1 MNSAAATQTNTRQR
15 LLQAATEV
23 FVEVGYRDATFREI
37 CRRAEA
43 NNAAINYHFRDKDHL
58 YRAVIEQAIDQV
70 QDGLPQAQVDWTA
83 PPADKLRAF
92 VRATLVGCLVRDTSN
107 LVVQVISRELDN
119 PTSGMDLV
127 IERLIKPVHAALGK
141 IIRELA
147 NPAATDQQIS
157 DCLSS
162 IIGQCKYYSHVKPFA
177 ARLGPYSEFDQ
188 ATIAHLAD
196 HITRFS
202 LAGIRALPLS

>member
-1 MNSAAATQTNTRQR
+1 MNSPVANPTNTRQR
-15 LLQAATEV
+15 LLQAAIEV

-58 YRAVIEQAIDQV
+58 YREVIEQAIEQL

-83 PPADKLRAF
+83 PPAEKLRSF
-92 VRATLVGCLVRDTSN
+92 IRATLTGCLVRDSSN
-107 LVVQVISRELDN
+107 LLVQLISHELTE

-127 IERLIKPVHAALGK
+127 IERLIRPIHGALGK

-147 NPAATDQQIS
+147 DPAATDQQIG
-157 DCLSS
+157 DCVSS
-162 IIGQCKYYSHVKPFA
+162 IIGQCKYYSHVKPVI
-177 ARLGPYSEFDQ
+177 ARLGTYTQFDPP
-188 ATIAHLAD
+188 TIEHLVD

-202 LAGIRALPLS
+202 LAGIRALTSS